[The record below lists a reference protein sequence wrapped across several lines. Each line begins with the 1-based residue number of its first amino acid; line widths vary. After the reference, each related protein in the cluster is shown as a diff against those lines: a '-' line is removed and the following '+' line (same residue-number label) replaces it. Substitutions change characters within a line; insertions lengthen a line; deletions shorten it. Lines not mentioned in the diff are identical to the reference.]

1 MKFTYQM
8 RFSKTGRAR
17 FIAHLDT
24 LSCLVRAVRR
34 TGFELAFTEG
44 MRPKPILS
52 LAMPLGVGIEGEDEI
67 CDFALKQRAPLT
79 ELARKLGRELPEG
92 MELKSVGPT
101 LDKTKS
107 AARVESVSYSILFR
121 GEPAGLDDAIAA
133 YEDAQD
139 LVVLRRRPKGDK
151 DVDVKRYVPRVSRLD
166 AGCGIRFDM
175 KVTGEGTARPEE
187 VVELLGRF
195 SAGDLKV
202 ERVTRTAIKLREE
215 EQTGKPPVRTRRF
228 G

>member
-17 FIAHLDT
+17 FISHLDT

-52 LAMPLGVGIEGEDEI
+52 LAMPLGVGVEGEDEI
-67 CDFALKQRAPLT
+67 CDFALRQRAPLT
-79 ELARKLGRELPEG
+79 ELAKKLGSELPEG
-92 MELKSVGPT
+92 MELRSVGPT

-107 AARVESVSYSILFR
+107 AARVESVSYRILFR
-121 GEPAGLDDAIAA
+121 SEPAGLNDAVTRYNEAG
-133 YEDAQD
+133 E

-151 DVDVKRYVPRVSRLD
+151 DVNVKQYVPVVQRLEQGD
-166 AGCGIRFDM
+166 GISFEM
-175 KVTGEGTARPEE
+175 TVTGEGTARPEE
-187 VVELLGRF
+187 VVELLGRL
-195 SAGDLKV
+195 GGEGLDV
-202 ERVTRTAIKLREE
+202 RRITRTAISLRVE
-215 EQTGKPPVRTRRF
+215 EQPRKHLKYPGRP